1 LTKIEIMEKESCMR
15 VLVQRQAIRAILI
28 TPQQEVLLMRIH
40 EPGKLDYFWWITPG
54 GGVEPGETVEQ
65 TLRRE
70 LREEL
75 GLEEF
80 DVGPL
85 VWRRQHTFN
94 WLEKRI
100 CQSEDYYVVHV
111 TRFQPTMM
119 DPTEAKVLDE
129 FRWWTVTELSNAAER
144 LTPLSLSQIVIRYLE
159 CGTPQGPLEV
169 EVLID

>member
-1 LTKIEIMEKESCMR
+1 MG
-15 VLVQRQAIRAILI
+15 VLVQRQAIRAILL
-28 TPQQEVLLMRIH
+28 TPQHEVLLMRIH
-40 EPGKLDYFWWITPG
+40 EPAKLDYFWWITPG

-80 DVGPL
+80 DFGPL